1 VKRVRRW
8 FKSRHGL
15 FTEIQMMDKLI
26 RDLTAQL
33 YVVQHQWDD
42 SQESLITVCK
52 ELQDKVESQHLIL
65 AALGA
70 VQVNAND

>member
-1 VKRVRRW
+1 MKHVRRW

-26 RDLTAQL
+26 RDLPAQL

-42 SQESLITVCK
+42 SQESLITGCK

-70 VQVNAND
+70 VQVNDG

>member
-1 VKRVRRW
+1 MKRVRRW

-15 FTEIQMMDKLI
+15 FTEIQLMDKLI

-52 ELQDKVESQHLIL
+52 ELQDKGESQHLIL

-70 VQVNAND
+70 VQVNDG

>member
-1 VKRVRRW
+1 MKRVRRW

>member
-1 VKRVRRW
+1 MKHVRRW

>member
-1 VKRVRRW
+1 MKRVRRW

-15 FTEIQMMDKLI
+15 FTEIQLMDKLI